1 MNDKGSTEESENYVR
16 LALPLMSQQLFGHN
30 ADWAAIYYT
39 YVSGGNSDLSKA
51 VDTIIEKGL
60 TIDDEKIKNL
70 YFQFCT
76 EKDETGLRNL
86 RNDLQQILTT
96 ILGEITGF
104 TGQTEKFESLVS
116 NSVAKLSEDASVQQI
131 KGVVDEIVVETK
143 KLGGFGETIQHKLKE
158 TTDGLEAIKK
168 DFEKAKSE
176 VLVDFLTG
184 VPNRKALDGRGAPG
198 AAEALSNNEDLCL
211 LVIDI
216 DYFKRF
222 NDKYGHI
229 VGDEVLKIVARSAKE
244 IVRGRDFL
252 ARFGGEEFVVILP
265 QTPLSGA
272 KTVAENIRGFFDRT
286 KLKVVSSSKD
296 LGKVTV
302 SIGAAIYKYGE
313 PIKEFID
320 RSEQVLYFAKNT
332 GRNRVATESDV
343 DTSLQN
349 LKQTPEQPSLYIY
362 L

>member
-1 MNDKGSTEESENYVR
+1 MNDKGPSEESENYVR
-16 LALPLMSQQLFGHN
+16 LALPLMSKHN
-30 ADWAAIYYT
+30 IPITPRNYTVYYT

-86 RNDLQQILTT
+86 RNDLQQTLTT
-96 ILGEITGF
+96 ILGELTGF
-104 TGQTEKFESLVS
+104 TGQTEKFEFLVS

-184 VPNRKALDGRGAPG
+184 VPNRKAFDDKLAICTD
-198 AAEALSNNEDLCL
+198 EALSNNEDLCL

-320 RSEQVLYFAKNT
+320 RSEQALYFAKNT

-343 DTSLQN
+343 DTSL
-349 LKQTPEQPSLYIY
+349 
-362 L
+362 

>member
-16 LALPLMSQQLFGHN
+16 LALPLMSKHN
-30 ADWAAIYYT
+30 IPITPRNYTVYYT
-39 YVSGGNSDLSKA
+39 YVSGSNSDLSKA

-60 TIDDEKIKNL
+60 TIDDEEIKNL

-86 RNDLQQILTT
+86 RNDLQQTLTT

-143 KLGGFGETIQHKLKE
+143 KLGGFGKIIQHKLKE

-176 VLVDFLTG
+176 VLVDFLTR
-184 VPNRKALDGRGAPG
+184 VPNRKAFDEKLAKCIDK
-198 AAEALSNNEDLCL
+198 ALSNNEDLCL

-216 DYFKRF
+216 DFFKRF

-229 VGDEVLKIVARSAKE
+229 VGDEVLKIVARNAKE

-252 ARFGGEEFVVILP
+252 ARFGGEEFAVILP
-265 QTPLSGA
+265 QTPLSEA
-272 KTVAENIRGFFDRT
+272 KAVAENIREYFDRT
-286 KLKVVSSSKD
+286 KLKMVSPSKS

-302 SIGAAIYKYGE
+302 SVGVAIYRYGE

-320 RSEQVLYFAKNT
+320 RSDQALYFAKNT

-343 DTSLQN
+343 DKSL
-349 LKQTPEQPSLYIY
+349 
-362 L
+362 

>member
-16 LALPLMSQQLFGHN
+16 LALPLMSKHN
-30 ADWAAIYYT
+30 IPITPRNYTVYYT
-39 YVSGGNSDLSKA
+39 YVSGSNSDLSKA

-86 RNDLQQILTT
+86 RNDLQQTLTT

-143 KLGGFGETIQHKLKE
+143 KLGGFGKTIQHKLKE

-176 VLVDFLTG
+176 VLVDFLTR
-184 VPNRKALDGRGAPG
+184 VPNRKAFDEKLAICIDK
-198 AAEALSNNEDLCL
+198 ALSNNEDLCL

-216 DYFKRF
+216 DFFKRF

-229 VGDEVLKIVARSAKE
+229 VGDKVLKIVARNAKE

-252 ARFGGEEFVVILP
+252 ARFGGEEFAVILP
-265 QTPLSGA
+265 QTPLSEA
-272 KTVAENIRGFFDRT
+272 KAVAENIREYFDRT
-286 KLKVVSSSKD
+286 KLKVVSSSKS

-302 SIGAAIYKYGE
+302 SVGAAIYRYGE

-320 RSEQVLYFAKNT
+320 RSDQALYFAKNT

-343 DTSLQN
+343 DKSL
-349 LKQTPEQPSLYIY
+349 
-362 L
+362 

>member
-1 MNDKGSTEESENYVR
+1 MNDKGSIEEPENYVR
-16 LALPLMSQQLFGHN
+16 LALPLMSKHN
-30 ADWAAIYYT
+30 IPITPRNYTVYYT

-51 VDTIIEKGL
+51 VDTIIEKGQ
-60 TIDDEKIKNL
+60 TIDEEKIKNL

-76 EKDETGLRNL
+76 EKDEAGLRNL
-86 RNDLQQILTT
+86 RDDLQRTLTT
-96 ILGEITGF
+96 ILGEITEF

-143 KLGGFGETIQHKLKE
+143 KLGGFGKAIQYKLKE

-184 VPNRKALDGRGAPG
+184 VPNRKAFDEKLAICID
-198 AAEALSNNEDLCL
+198 EALSKNEDLCL
-211 LVIDI
+211 LMIDI

-229 VGDEVLKIVARSAKE
+229 IGDEVLKIVARKVKE

-265 QTPLSGA
+265 LTPLSGA
-272 KTVAENIRGFFDRT
+272 KTVAENIRDYFDRT
-286 KLKVVSSSKD
+286 KLKVVSSSKK

-302 SIGAAIYKYGE
+302 SIGAAIHRYGE

-320 RSEQVLYFAKNT
+320 RSEQALYLAKNT

-343 DTSLQN
+343 DTSL
-349 LKQTPEQPSLYIY
+349 
-362 L
+362 

>member
-1 MNDKGSTEESENYVR
+1 MDDERLTEESENYVR
-16 LALPLMSQQLFGHN
+16 LALPLMSKHN
-30 ADWAAIYYT
+30 IPITPRNYTVYYN
-39 YVSGGNSDLSKA
+39 YVSGGNSELSKA

-116 NSVAKLSEDASVQQI
+116 NSVTKLSDDASVLQI
-131 KGVVDEIVVETK
+131 KNVVNEIIVETK
-143 KLGGFGETIQHKLKE
+143 KIGGFGNKIQHKLKE
-158 TTDGLEAIKK
+158 TTDELEAIKK
-168 DFEKAKSE
+168 DFEKAKNE
-176 VLVDFLTG
+176 ALVDFLTG
-184 VPNRKALDGRGAPG
+184 VPNRKAFDKKLAVCMD
-198 AAEALSNNEDLCL
+198 EAISNNEDLCL

-222 NDKYGHI
+222 NDKFGHI
-229 VGDEVLKIVARSAKE
+229 IGDEVLKIVARNVKE
-244 IVRGRDFL
+244 IVRGRDFF

-272 KTVAENIRGFFDRT
+272 KTVAENIKDFFNRT
-286 KLKVVSSSKD
+286 KLKVVSTSKD

-302 SIGAAIYKYGE
+302 SIGAAIYRYGE
-313 PIKEFID
+313 PIEAFID
-320 RSEQVLYFAKNT
+320 RSDQALYFAKSA
-332 GRNRVATESDV
+332 GRNRVATESDM
-343 DTSLQN
+343 DTSV
-349 LKQTPEQPSLYIY
+349 
-362 L
+362 